1 MGNRRHASPKV
12 VAEGRNMDLETE
24 LQSHAAHA
32 SQLQARLLTT
42 LDKTDALRATHIQEL
57 AAERRAVNILSHK
70 LDRCRKYIKEAR
82 AEWDDTREALSIV
95 IEKVELANDYSL
107 WPHSQMCMTAPLE
120 PLSYPKASSSGAPL
134 SEHPIHPFAK
144 AIVASLREELEQER
158 NAHAQTRARAEAEIL
173 SLNARLA
180 RRDAELEAKILRTA
194 DSHLS
199 SQATRELSPLIGPR
213 HSLQRNFGNSAPAPP
228 LFSQE
233 AAIQILDLAAAR
245 NRELEAEVHH
255 LLERRDHARQSE
267 HAHPARTH
275 TGDTDKRK
283 YAESNVSDALPEY
296 RREDHDGVLTPIS
309 GPHAMQLDTQNTPVV
324 HHREPL
330 PHHIP
335 THGLAP
341 PHSKLGSQGSSAE
354 SVTLV
359 PPSTAIQQLQQL
371 VGIFAAQ
378 LDGFSAERDVLKG
391 ALAAEHQDVR
401 TEPREEAGPSHA
413 LDVDDE
419 GLRLQGIVERLT
431 HELSAVRESS
441 QTREAHLQGQI
452 AELRLE
458 VSRMGSRESTTA
470 LIDPDETARV
480 DAPTKIAKA
489 GYGQAARSP
498 RKPPDVPDDGGDEC
512 SMELAT
518 PLQPTILSVREDITG
533 LGSAVLNPLP
543 PPLIP
548 LPLSPDSPRP
558 PSSSQPR
565 VPERL
570 LPSIDLLPPLRDPP
584 LWWPHPRS
592 PRANVEDPH
601 PGLDAALR
609 LGIIER
615 ELALARQELEAK
627 DAELSELR
635 DIVGQLRE
643 VAYSGESEDEQDEA
657 ADLEGWAR

>member
-95 IEKVELANDYSL
+95 IEK
-107 WPHSQMCMTAPLE
+107 
-120 PLSYPKASSSGAPL
+120 
-134 SEHPIHPFAK
+134 
-144 AIVASLREELEQER
+144 
-158 NAHAQTRARAEAEIL
+158 
-173 SLNARLA
+173 
-180 RRDAELEAKILRTA
+180 
-194 DSHLS
+194 
-199 SQATRELSPLIGPR
+199 
-213 HSLQRNFGNSAPAPP
+213 
-228 LFSQE
+228 E

-391 ALAAEHQDVR
+391 ALAAEHQVRVLYHYRWARDLYIMVFHQYQDVR